1 MRIKKVPVLINGDW
15 VYQTFDY
22 FDRID
27 NVLDIQEAYLE
38 EDRLKVI
45 YRNGNEVWYK
55 RFDNSWEYPVNFD

>member
-22 FDRID
+22 FDRVD